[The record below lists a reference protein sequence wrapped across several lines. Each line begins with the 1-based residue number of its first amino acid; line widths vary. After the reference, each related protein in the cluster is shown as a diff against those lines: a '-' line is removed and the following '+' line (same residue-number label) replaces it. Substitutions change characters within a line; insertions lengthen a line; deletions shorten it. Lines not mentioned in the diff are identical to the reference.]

1 MSPSIAEEVASVGRR
16 MFERRLTDIAG
27 GNISG
32 FDGTQIYITP
42 RYSGAEWHWQ
52 LEPGDILVA
61 SLDDERILS
70 DPKFSREAKIHVAIY
85 RAFPKARAVIHAHP
99 FHVLPFCAWSKPID
113 PVLES
118 TRKFGR
124 IEVIP
129 RSPAHSAQLAENVV
143 AGLKGKEALI
153 EKQAAAVLIPEHGI
167 VVAGKGLRPA
177 LDALERIDWNA
188 WCILARQFLT

>member
-1 MSPSIAEEVASVGRR
+1 MCPSIPEEVALAGRR
-16 MFERRLTDIAG
+16 MFERRLTDVSG

-32 FDGTQIYITP
+32 FDGSRIYITP
-42 RYSGAEWHWQ
+42 RYAGAQWQWQ
-52 LEPGDILVA
+52 LEPEDILVA
-61 SLDDERILS
+61 SLDDPRLLN
-70 DPKFSREAKIHVAIY
+70 DPQFSREAKIHVAIY
-85 RAFPKARAVIHAHP
+85 RAFPQARAVIHAHP
-99 FHVLPFCAWSKPID
+99 YHILPFCAWSRPID

-129 RSPAHSAQLAENVV
+129 KGPAHSAQLAENVV
-143 AGLKGKEALI
+143 GGLKGKEAMI

-167 VVAGKGLRPA
+167 VLAGRDLRPA

-188 WCILARQFLT
+188 WCILARHSLA